1 MSSAMIVNYA
11 MREPI
16 VRDTMMNAPRDVK
29 EKHLAGLVAKTTGLP
44 MGSGLMMGVLENTT
58 GKRRDVPELHKVPKA
73 EVGKTETKRMGQVP
87 YGGPKY

>member
-1 MSSAMIVNYA
+1 MIVNYA

-16 VRDTMMNAPRDVK
+16 VMNTMVNSPRDIK

-58 GKRRDVPELHKVPKA
+58 GKRRDVPELHKVPKG
-73 EVGKTETKRMGQVP
+73 EVGKTESKRMGQVP
-87 YGGPKY
+87 FAGPKY

>member
-16 VRDTMMNAPRDVK
+16 VKNTMMNSPRDIK

-73 EVGKTETKRMGQVP
+73 EVGKTETKRMGQVA
-87 YGGPKY
+87 YAGPKY